1 MNDIVKSQSNIS
13 GIKCEIYTRET
24 YCLFIIINLS
34 INFLSVLKVQVFKK
48 KKKKRLESIFDNN
61 LRVSNPKRN
70 FFIRIND
77 TDFSRNFLFLYI

>member
-48 KKKKRLESIFDNN
+48 KKKKD
-61 LRVSNPKRN
+61 
-70 FFIRIND
+70 
-77 TDFSRNFLFLYI
+77 

>member
-1 MNDIVKSQSNIS
+1 MLFVIFYSKTIKLFIKNWKITKFFSMNDIVKSQSNIS

-48 KKKKRLESIFDNN
+48 KKKKD
-61 LRVSNPKRN
+61 
-70 FFIRIND
+70 
-77 TDFSRNFLFLYI
+77 